1 MADKYQ
7 RDIYLFLSLYRFFA
21 YGLAV
26 ILFQRIPG
34 FDISDIGE
42 PDNLVLAA
50 IGVYTLLKV
59 LGPLRWWRA
68 DPSTYVVLGGDA
80 VVASAILLMTGALNS
95 PYLLYS
101 LAPVIAAAMLFQ
113 ERLALAVASL
123 LSASVVLAHLSPAWL
138 DTDYSWVLDGNFLLW
153 MVLYVSAT
161 YLISTA
167 VYRSNLNIRR
177 YIEAE
182 ATMTERRRIRREIH
196 DGLAQMLTSLTM
208 KSELVGKFIERQ
220 RIPEALKISNELH
233 ALSQDLYQEVRDSLD
248 ELSVEP
254 FPFIPVLREYVQD
267 FEGRSGIEMRFQPP
281 SGPLGL
287 PPSVELQLLRIAQ
300 EALTNVQR
308 HSHASMAWVRLLS
321 TSRAVEL
328 SVQDNGRGFGTSSNG
343 EGAAEAEA
351 EGHGRH
357 GIDGMRER
365 AESLGATLSITS
377 EEGQGTLLHV
387 VLPRNKVEI

>member
-1 MADKYQ
+1 
-7 RDIYLFLSLYRFFA
+7 
-21 YGLAV
+21 
-26 ILFQRIPG
+26 
-34 FDISDIGE
+34 
-42 PDNLVLAA
+42 
-50 IGVYTLLKV
+50 
-59 LGPLRWWRA
+59 
-68 DPSTYVVLGGDA
+68 
-80 VVASAILLMTGALNS
+80 
-95 PYLLYS
+95 
-101 LAPVIAAAMLFQ
+101 MLFQ

-177 YIEAE
+177 YIETE

-220 RIPEALKISNELH
+220 RIPEALKISNEMH

-254 FPFIPVLREYVQD
+254 FPFIPVLKEYVQD

-300 EALTNVQR
+300 EALSNVQH

-328 SVQDNGRGFGTSSNG
+328 SVQDNGKGFGTSSNG
-343 EGAAEAEA
+343 EGADGA

-365 AESLGATLSITS
+365 AKSLGATLSITS

>member
-7 RDIYLFLSLYRFFA
+7 RDIYVFLSLYRFFA

-26 ILFQRIPG
+26 ILFQRVPG
-34 FDISDIGE
+34 FVLSDIGE
-42 PDNLVLAA
+42 RDNLVLAG

-80 VVASAILLMTGALNS
+80 VVCAAILLMTGALNS

-101 LAPVIAAAMLFQ
+101 LSPVIAAAMLFQ

-123 LSASVVLAHLSPAWL
+123 LSASVVLAHVSPAWF
-138 DTDYSWVLDGNFLLW
+138 DTGYSWVLDGNFLLW
-153 MVLYVSAT
+153 MVLYVSAA
-161 YLISTA
+161 YLTTTA

-177 YIEAE
+177 YIETE

-208 KSELVGKFIERQ
+208 KSELVGKFIERE
-220 RIPEALKISNELH
+220 RTAEALKISKELH

-267 FEGRSGIEMRFQPP
+267 FEGRSGIETRFQPP
-281 SGPLGL
+281 AGPLRL
-287 PPSVELQLLRIAQ
+287 PPSVELQFLRIAQ

-308 HSHASMAWVRLLS
+308 HSRASMAWVRLLS
-321 TSRAVEL
+321 TPRSVEL
-328 SVQDNGRGFGTSSNG
+328 SVQDNGEGFGTTSNG
-343 EGAAEAEA
+343 EGVD
-351 EGHGRH
+351 EGDGHRRH

-377 EEGQGTLLHV
+377 EEGQGTLLHL
-387 VLPRNKVEI
+387 VLPRNKVEF

>member
-7 RDIYLFLSLYRFFA
+7 RDIYVFLSLYRFFA

-26 ILFQRIPG
+26 ILFQRVPG
-34 FDISDIGE
+34 FVLSDIGQR
-42 PDNLVLAA
+42 DNIVLAA

-59 LGPLRWWRA
+59 LGPLQWWRA
-68 DPSTYVVLGGDA
+68 DPATYVVLGGDA
-80 VVASAILLMTGALNS
+80 VVAVAILLMTGALNS

-101 LAPVIAAAMLFQ
+101 LSPVIAAAMLFP

-123 LSASVVLAHLSPAWL
+123 LSASVVVAHLSPAWF

-153 MVLYVSAT
+153 MVLYVSAAF
-161 YLISTA
+161 LIGTA

-177 YIEAE
+177 YIETE
-182 ATMTERRRIRREIH
+182 ATMAERRRIRREIH
-196 DGLAQMLTSLTM
+196 DGLAQMLTSVTM
-208 KSELVGKFIERQ
+208 KAELVGKFIERE
-220 RIPEALKISNELH
+220 RIAEALTTSKELH

-267 FEGRSGIEMRFQPP
+267 FAGQSGIETRFQPP
-281 SGPLGL
+281 VGPLRI
-287 PPSVELQLLRIAQ
+287 PPSAELQLLRIVQ
-300 EALTNVQR
+300 EALANVRR

-321 TSRAVEL
+321 TPRSVEL
-328 SVQDNGRGFGTSSNG
+328 TIQDNGDGFLSSSNG
-343 EGAAEAEA
+343 ESAAEAGER
-351 EGHGRH
+351 GHH

-365 AESLGATLSITS
+365 AESLGATLNITS
-377 EEGQGTLLHV
+377 EEGQGTLLHL
-387 VLPRNKVEI
+387 VLPRSKVEF